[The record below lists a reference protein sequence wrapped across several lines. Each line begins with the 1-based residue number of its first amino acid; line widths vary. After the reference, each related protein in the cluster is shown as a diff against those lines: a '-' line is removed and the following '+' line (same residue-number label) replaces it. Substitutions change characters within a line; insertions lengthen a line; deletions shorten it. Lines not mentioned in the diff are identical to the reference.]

1 VRVAPTRVRS
11 WAVPRALVASRTQ
24 RLDLRR
30 PRAAS
35 EEDVEPADM
44 AQLVRTPVL
53 GRGAGTFDATAS
65 LAEDIERC
73 ARVLSDDDTDAT
85 SLCADAPP
93 AGPAVCAPRRP
104 SSRARLAA

>member
-1 VRVAPTRVRS
+1 MSRCQPTCTTQPLSGRAGDAGRVVATHKRS
-11 WAVPRALVASRTQ
+11 WAVPRPLVASRTQ
-24 RLDLRR
+24 RLNLRR

-73 ARVLSDDDTDAT
+73 ARVLSYADTDA
-85 SLCADAPP
+85 PKP
-93 AGPAVCAPRRP
+93 AH
-104 SSRARLAA
+104 